1 MKEFMMN
8 LTLWIVA
15 GLLAVVYLLSGGGKL
30 IVPKEK
36 LATVPGGGWV
46 EDFSAGS
53 VKAIG
58 ALEVLAAVGLV
69 LPAATDIAPI
79 LVPLAALGLVLIMVG
94 AVITRL
100 RRHEPKAM
108 VADLVYLAL
117 AGFVAWGRF
126 FGPESF
132 TDRQD
137 GILLFSGLLLIFA
150 AFAFL
155 WFVGTLHSVLRGAG
169 NPR

>member
-1 MKEFMMN
+1 MN
-8 LTLWIVA
+8 LTLWIIA
-15 GLLAVVYLLSGGGKL
+15 GLLAVVYLAAGGGKL

-36 LATVPGGGWV
+36 IAAITPSARWV
-46 EDFSAGS
+46 EDFSAS
-53 VKAIG
+53 TVKAIG

-69 LPAATDIAPI
+69 LPAAIGVAPV
-79 LVPLAALGLVLIMVG
+79 LVPLAAAGLVLLMVG

-132 TDRQD
+132 T
-137 GILLFSGLLLIFA
+137 
-150 AFAFL
+150 
-155 WFVGTLHSVLRGAG
+155 V
-169 NPR
+169 